1 LLHKGGVRWPDAFK
15 RAIGVALKDE
25 EDLGFIAPRL
35 DQLIAEAV
43 A

>member
-1 LLHKGGVRWPDAFK
+1 MGVGEPPVR

-25 EDLGFIAPRL
+25 EDLGYIAPRL